1 LDLVSGNLPE
11 TWEGDKIKGNK
22 NFNWFLRLED
32 FKGCWRMIKKLLVFF
47 FLIFVMAG
55 LAKALFFS
63 GTARSPRHANAF
75 RKSYQKQSVL
85 VAAGGHYER
94 SWLGELFLGKHW
106 REVWTTPIEAPV
118 LDFSQTFGGL
128 KPGKMGG
135 GMQTTSLNVSSAD
148 GRTFVLRS
156 LDKDPVGILPPFWRH
171 SLVADLVRDQ
181 VSAANPY
188 AALVVAPLSESAG
201 LLHTNPRLVFI
212 AAQDPHIQTHRQR
225 MADRLFLLEEKYT
238 AKSLATFESA
248 VGIYNSV
255 EMLDQRFRYP
265 NHFIDQ
271 QSFLRCRLFDIFLG
285 DWDRHEG
292 QWNWAAY
299 PAGQEVWYKPIPK
312 DRDQAF
318 SRYQDGLLPWL
329 LTRDF
334 ALPKFG
340 HFNGKLENVTPFTI
354 NGRFLDE
361 RALNTLHRKDFLKAA
376 RALQTA
382 LTDEVID
389 QAVKQYPPPIYKL
402 IGKDTARQLKQRR
415 EHLQGAAKAYYQHLA
430 KNVVVAG
437 SDDKDKFVVK
447 RLNDRQTLV
456 QVYQVSPQDS
466 VGKKSYQR
474 FFNREETESI
484 TLHGLAGDDE
494 FALSGE
500 VAQGIIIKVIGG
512 LGSDVIRDQSLV
524 HQGDK
529 KTLVFDTR
537 QGNLIV
543 RGSET
548 ADHTTKDISV
558 HNYDREGY

>member
-1 LDLVSGNLPE
+1 MRLD
-11 TWEGDKIKGNK
+11 
-22 NFNWFLRLED
+22 D
-32 FKGCWRMIKKLLVFF
+32 FKGCWRMIKKLLRIS
-47 FLIFVMAG
+47 FLILVMAG
-55 LAKALFFS
+55 LVKALFFS
-63 GTARSPRHANAF
+63 GTARSSRHAGAYS
-75 RKSYQKQSVL
+75 RSLQGQSVW
-85 VAAGGHYER
+85 APAGGHYER
-94 SWLGELFLGKHW
+94 SWLGAFFLGRHW
-106 REVWTTPIEAPV
+106 RQVWTTPIEAPV
-118 LDFSQTFGGL
+118 LDFSQTLGGL
-128 KPGKMGG
+128 KTGKMGG

-156 LDKDPVGILPPFWRH
+156 LDKDPVGILPPFWQH

-201 LLHTNPRLVFI
+201 LLHTNPRVVFI
-212 AAQDPHIQTHRQR
+212 AAQDPHIRAHRQR

-238 AKSLATFESA
+238 DRSLAAIDSA
-248 VGIYNSV
+248 VGIYDSV

-292 QWNWAAY
+292 QWNWAAFQTG
-299 PAGQEVWYKPIPK
+299 PEVWYKPIPK

-340 HFNGKLENVTPFTI
+340 HFDEKLESITPFTV

-361 RALNTLHRKDFLKAA
+361 RALNALQRKDFLLAA
-376 RALQTA
+376 RSLQSA
-382 LTDEVID
+382 LTDEAID

-402 IGKDTARQLKQRR
+402 IGRDTARQLKQRR
-415 EHLQGAAKAYYQHLA
+415 EKLLGAAQAYYQHLSR
-430 KNVVVAG
+430 NVVVAG

-456 QVYQVSPQDS
+456 QIYQVSTQDS

-474 FFNREETESI
+474 FFNRGETETI

-500 VAQGIIIKVIGG
+500 VAEGITIKVIGG
-512 LGSDVIRDQSLV
+512 RGSDIIQDQSVV
-524 HQGDK
+524 HRGDK

-537 QGNLIV
+537 LGNLIV
-543 RGSET
+543 WGPET
-548 ADHTTKDISV
+548 ADHTTRDISV